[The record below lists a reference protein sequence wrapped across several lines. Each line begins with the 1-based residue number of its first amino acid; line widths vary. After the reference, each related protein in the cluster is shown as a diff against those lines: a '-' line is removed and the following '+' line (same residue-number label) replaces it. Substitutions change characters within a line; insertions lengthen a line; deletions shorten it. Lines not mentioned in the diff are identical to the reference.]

1 MYLHKLFILFLHEDN
16 KMKFEEN
23 NLAHTKRKKAIRVKV
38 TFLLSGECSRIRN
51 IFSRYETD
59 CLV

>member
-23 NLAHTKRKKAIRVKV
+23 NLANTKRKKAIRLKIDPSHFF
-38 TFLLSGECSRIRN
+38 TFRGM
-51 IFSRYETD
+51 F
-59 CLV
+59 